1 MAMWFWSQGLE
12 EKMLM
17 AQYII
22 SFLPEKAPQWR
33 SVTGII
39 FIFTKITHFLNIHC
53 SGHFIW
59 IKVLFLHFYVAQ
71 WLVFIS
77 RFSLCVLNLSVKK
90 IPKSKIINGG
100 WENIEGLLQDC
111 IIYYIKTESQQ
122 FIWLCL
128 GACLGT

>member
-1 MAMWFWSQGLE
+1 MAMWFWSQGHD
-12 EKMLM
+12 EKVLM
-17 AQYII
+17 SQYVI
-22 SFLPEKAPQWR
+22 SLLPEKAPQWR

-39 FIFTKITHFLNIHC
+39 SIFAKITHFLNIQC
-53 SGHFIW
+53 CGHFIW
-59 IKVLFLHFYVAQ
+59 IKVLFLNFYVAQ
-71 WLVFIS
+71 WLIFIS
-77 RFSLCVLNLSVKK
+77 RFSLCMLNLSVKK

-111 IIYYIKTESQQ
+111 IIYYIKTESRQ